1 MPFFTKG
8 ATMTKKNGRK
18 KSKIRLILFILL
30 LAVFL
35 TSGGIV
41 ASHYIKG
48 YLEEKAFDD
57 LASEKDT
64 VQEGLKT
71 EHGTVLGEYV
81 KLYKK
86 NHDLIGW
93 IKIPDTK
100 LDYPVM
106 QTAGENQDPE
116 FYLRKD
122 FKKEYKISG
131 TPFMDANS
139 DIYLPTAN
147 WIVYGHN
154 MNNGSMFADLTKYDD
169 PEFFRKHRYI
179 FFDTIY
185 KKGVYRVFAAAKT
198 QVRSKDYDGFVYYH
212 YPAITT
218 REDYDYY
225 VENVKAIS
233 TVKTKITPEFGDQ
246 LLTLSTCS
254 YHLSDTSMGRYIVV
268 AKEIDAEKYFLRQL
282 QRVLRKAH
290 PWFKHLRIY

>member
-1 MPFFTKG
+1 M
-8 ATMTKKNGRK
+8 AKKNGRK
-18 KSKIRLILFILL
+18 KSKVRLILFIVL

-57 LASEKDT
+57 LAAEKDAA
-64 VQEGLKT
+64 QQGLKT
-71 EHGTVLGEYV
+71 KHGTVLGEYV

-106 QTAGENQDPE
+106 QTAGKDQDPE
-116 FYLRKD
+116 FYLRRN

-131 TPFMDANS
+131 TPFMDASS

-169 PEFFRKHRYI
+169 PSFFIAHRYI
-179 FFDTIY
+179 YFDTIY

-198 QVRSKDYDGFVYYH
+198 RIYEKDYNGFVYYR
-212 YPAITT
+212 YPAITD
-218 REDYDYY
+218 EAEYDEY
-225 VENVKAIS
+225 VANIKAMSAVKS
-233 TVKTKITPEFGDQ
+233 KVTPRFGEQ

-254 YHLSDTSMGRYIVV
+254 YHLADNTNGRYIVV

-290 PWFKHLRIY
+290 PWFKNLKIY